1 MGDQGMG
8 KLTASLEDLSLK
20 KQLPLRQQAQKPML
34 KYSNNAIKPVQLF
47 NHADL
52 MSIRSNAEAA
62 RNAYSSL
69 SNASTS
75 STMSTPFRSS
85 VKPAPSP
92 QMLLQQATGTN
103 GQPSNSASSGTL
115 KTSPSKGHS
124 NPYARPLSAK
134 DIVSDLQNQQKIKK
148 TPSST
153 QAQPGPNSMYT
164 NGGSGTPMFGFPMN
178 AFMRPQSALRKE
190 NSAQSTKSTT
200 ESKNSINSQ
209 NSSAKSSSANEGSSN
224 KTGSKVTPRKTIPPT
239 RLEREPDLSQTGL
252 PNSNSST
259 QTVKNQFGPAKA
271 YSVISEKAKISAE
284 KTSAAN
290 STSSP
295 SKVTAASQTPNSAIA
310 KMNESS
316 NSESVKKVLNS
327 EGNSNTQ
334 SKPIVYARPVSSLPR
349 PGSGASS
356 SKSGTPDSQTKVRNP
371 SYTPTKPYHEVSN
384 PANVSS
390 KPPISAVTKVQQT
403 TETVIT
409 VKADPPKGNTY
420 MAPTNIKKMNDA
432 KQSASNQSSGSS
444 KESSASSG
452 TVYYRKES
460 KADTIIHEQRPPA
473 IGAPSK
479 PPRGAE
485 KGSRTTL
492 TSGSELDEAAD
503 DESEVPSG
511 ERMPGDGEASVEGGD
526 DDDEF
531 DDYDDEDMV
540 DDLDDDCIG
549 GSDGESDGYSF
560 TSSSLSRRSSSA
572 HRLKT
577 RAFSAT
583 GSEIGS
589 VSRPQTAS
597 PDRSVKPPLIH
608 SHFPNIPPVVAF
620 VADGEKVEQLPW
632 DYRKFLK
639 WRLSPITPNVVK
651 HCLARSGFRITK
663 RNHDW
668 LGCWG
673 KHMKSP
679 GFKALREY
687 QKLNHFP
694 GSFQI
699 GRKDRLWRNLS
710 KMQVHFGKKEF
721 GFFPQTYCLPMD
733 AKLMKRAFEDG
744 GTKQKWII
752 KPPASARGIGIKVIN
767 KITQV
772 PKKRPVIVQKYLGR
786 PYLINDSK
794 FDLRIYVYVSSMDPL
809 RLYVFE
815 DGLTRFASMKY
826 SGSMKHLANKFMHL
840 TNYSVNKKNT
850 DYQANSDDTV
860 CQGHKWSLKALW
872 NYMKRQ
878 GVNTSAVWENMKDL
892 IIKTI
897 ICSDGPVNS
906 LIKANCKSRYCVH
919 ELFGFDILLDESLK
933 PWILEVNIS
942 PSLHSNSQLDIN
954 IKGHMIKD
962 LMNISGIRVPDKHD
976 LVQHP
981 PQTSGPPD
989 LSMYVPPNNVCMDK
1003 RLFSQQLSPDER
1015 AKHAYYSQ
1023 RHQDEQIQ
1031 QTILDILTPDDIRF
1045 LTESIDEDG
1054 RKGGFQR
1061 VFPTPTTHKYL
1072 KYFETPR
1079 YYNLLLD
1086 QWVQRFN
1093 RMEQR
1098 GIALLQSYCEDGIH
1112 LEINTDSPNHQWNPP
1127 SATCHTY
1134 RENRLLSAPVSKHKE
1149 NDLLKTSSSSS
1160 NLLKTQKRTVSKPV
1174 PQRSAS
1180 QSSGTSSINN
1190 LVFSPQPPD
1199 ILSPKGKAPSRMILE
1214 ESNIAFERE
1223 RSR

>member
-1 MGDQGMG
+1 MGDQSTS

-34 KYSNNAIKPVQLF
+34 KYSNNSIKPVQLF

-69 SNASTS
+69 SQASSS

-85 VKPAPSP
+85 VKPPPSP
-92 QMLLQQATGTN
+92 QTTLQSGSGMASNPMTN
-103 GQPSNSASSGTL
+103 GSG
-115 KTSPSKGHS
+115 KTTPVKGHS

-134 DIVSDLQNQQKIKK
+134 DIVNDLQQQQKVKK

-153 QAQPGPNSMYT
+153 QTQMGTSSMY
-164 NGGSGTPMFGFPMN
+164 NGGGSGTPMFGFPMN

-190 NSAQSTKSTT
+190 NSTQNTKTT
-200 ESKNSINSQ
+200 SDNRN
-209 NSSAKSSSANEGSSN
+209 NLSSN
-224 KTGSKVTPRKTIPPT
+224 PSSNGNGPKPMPRKTVQPPPPT
-239 RLEREPDLSQTGL
+239 KLEREQDLSQTGL
-252 PNSNSST
+252 VNSGNPPA
-259 QTVKNQFGPAKA
+259 KNQFGPAN
-271 YSVISEKAKISAE
+271 
-284 KTSAAN
+284 KTSA
-290 STSSP
+290 STVISKQSSNTATNVSSP
-295 SKVTAASQTPNSAIA
+295 STKVAAASQTASSSIA
-310 KMNESS
+310 KLNDTNGIKKT
-316 NSESVKKVLNS
+316 NSEV
-327 EGNSNTQ
+327 SNGQNKT
-334 SKPIVYARPVSSLPR
+334 IAYAKPVSSLPR
-349 PGSGASS
+349 PGSAASS
-356 SKSGTPDSQTKVRNP
+356 ISVTPEAQKVRNP
-371 SYTPTKPYHEVSN
+371 SYTPTKPYHEVS
-384 PANVSS
+384 SS
-390 KPPISAVTKVQQT
+390 SNLSTKPPISAVTKTQQT
-403 TETVIT
+403 AETVIT
-409 VKADPPKGNTY
+409 VKDDIPKGTTY
-420 MAPTNIKKMNDA
+420 MAPSNISKANEPKY
-432 KQSASNQSSGSS
+432 SSGSQSSS
-444 KESSASSG
+444 KHSSASSSG
-452 TVYYRKES
+452 TLYYRKES
-460 KADTIIHEQRPPA
+460 KADMMIHEQRPPA
-473 IGAPSK
+473 VGAPSK
-479 PPRGAE
+479 PLKGAE
-485 KGSRTTL
+485 KGSRTNL
-492 TSGSELDEAAD
+492 TSGSEPDEGAD

-511 ERMPGDGEASVEGGD
+511 ERMPGDGEASVNNDLD
-526 DDDEF
+526 DDDDV
-531 DDYDDEDMV
+531 DDDFEDDLEDDIV

-572 HRLKT
+572 HRLKPRT
-577 RAFSAT
+577 YSAT
-583 GSEIGS
+583 GSDLGS
-589 VSRPQTAS
+589 YSRPQTAS
-597 PDRSVKPPLIH
+597 PDRTVKPGLTK
-608 SHFPNIPPVVAF
+608 SHFSNIPPVVTF
-620 VADGEKVEQLPW
+620 VAEGEKVEQLPW
-632 DYRKFLK
+632 DLRKYLK

-710 KMQVHFGKKEF
+710 RMQVHFGKKEF
-721 GFFPQTYCLPMD
+721 GFFPQTYCLPYD
-733 AKLMKRAFEDG
+733 AKLLKRAFEDG

-772 PKKRPVIVQKYLGR
+772 PKKRPVIVQKYLAR

-794 FDLRIYVYVSSMDPL
+794 FDMRIYVYVSSMDPL
-809 RLYVFE
+809 RVYVFE
-815 DGLTRFASMKY
+815 DGLARFASMKY
-826 SGSMKHLANKFMHL
+826 SSSMKHLANKFMHL
-840 TNYSVNKKNT
+840 TNYSVNKKNA

-878 GVNTSAVWENMKDL
+878 GINTTAVWDSMKDL

-897 ICSDGPVNS
+897 ICSDAPVNS

-919 ELFGFDILLDESLK
+919 ELFGFDILLDENLK

-954 IKGHMIKD
+954 IKGQMIKD
-962 LMNISGIRVPDKHD
+962 LMNISGIRIPDKHD

-981 PQTSGPPD
+981 PQTSGLPD

-1003 RLFSQQLSPDER
+1003 RLFCQNLAPDER
-1015 AKHAYYSQ
+1015 AKHAYYAQ
-1023 RHQDEQIQ
+1023 RHQDEHVQ
-1031 QTILDILTPDDIRF
+1031 QSILDILTPDDIRH

-1061 VFPTPTTHKYL
+1061 VFPTPSTHKYL

-1098 GIALLQSYCEDGIH
+1098 GIGLLQSYCEDGIH
-1112 LEINTDSPNHQWNPP
+1112 LELNTENQAHQWNPP
-1127 SATCHTY
+1127 NTTCHSY
-1134 RENRLLSAPVSKHKE
+1134 REGRLLSAPVNKHK
-1149 NDLLKTSSSSS
+1149 DDTQKTS
-1160 NLLKTQKRTVSKPV
+1160 
-1174 PQRSAS
+1174 A
-1180 QSSGTSSINN
+1180 
-1190 LVFSPQPPD
+1190 
-1199 ILSPKGKAPSRMILE
+1199 
-1214 ESNIAFERE
+1214 ERN
-1223 RSR
+1223 